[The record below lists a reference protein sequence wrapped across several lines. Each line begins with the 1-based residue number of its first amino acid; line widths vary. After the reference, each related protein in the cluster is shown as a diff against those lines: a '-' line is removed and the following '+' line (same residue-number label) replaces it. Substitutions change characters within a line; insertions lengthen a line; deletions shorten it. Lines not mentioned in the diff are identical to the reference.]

1 MKWHNHAGYER
12 KKGVMLYCY
21 EKKKRENTAPKSCV
35 IRIALA
41 EKVACSVFSKLNMP
55 KKRNNIT
62 ICRQPAWLSHLY
74 RYVLTL

>member
-12 KKGVMLYCY
+12 KKRVMLYCY

-41 EKVACSVFSKLNMP
+41 DKPFASSLPNLNF
-55 KKRNNIT
+55 KKNVT
-62 ICRQPAWLSHLY
+62 
-74 RYVLTL
+74 T